1 MRALRATRHTRSR
14 RLGSPARERA
24 RTRTTTPFTLAF
36 VLALS
41 ALLGAVILL
50 ALGASPAAAVPA
62 GTEQIQLDGAVK
74 TEVDSLSSQAGSVQ
88 AEIDALDTELEKRT
102 EAYNQLSMKLDQL
115 NVRMADLRRQLREAE
130 IEHAGRLE
138 RFEERICTLYKAGG
152 RDQLLQMLVLADGVD
167 DLFSRIRLVSTLA
180 EQDRRMVEDLQ
191 QSTDKLDGLL
201 QEIDQH
207 KREQLAVRRELADA
221 RGDIQA
227 KLLERQQTLAGLDGQ
242 IAALVEQER
251 QRQLE
256 EQEKLRQTLQYVLT
270 GQQYTGPLP
279 QAGTETQNQI
289 IQTAVSYMGIPY
301 VWAGDRPSTGFDCS
315 GFTQYVFAQHG
326 VYLPHYSGYQAQ
338 MGYEVDLGDLQA
350 GDLVAFGSPVHHV
363 GIFLG
368 DDLFIHAPRTGD
380 VIRISRL
387 SERTNLSAV
396 RRFYLQPRAGV
407 PWVG

>member
-1 MRALRATRHTRSR
+1 MATRRTRSR
-14 RLGSPARERA
+14 RLSFPARARARA
-24 RTRTTTPFTLAF
+24 RTSTPLTLAF

-41 ALLGAVILL
+41 ALLGAIVLL
-50 ALGASPAAAVPA
+50 GLGVSPAAALPSDLQ
-62 GTEQIQLDGAVK
+62 QIQLQGAAK
-74 TEVDSLSSQAGSVQ
+74 SQVDSLSIEAGLVQ
-88 AEIDALDTELEKRT
+88 TEIDALDTELEQRT
-102 EAYNQLSMKLDQL
+102 ESYNQLSMKLDQL

-130 IEHAGRLE
+130 IEHAGRVE

-180 EQDRRMVEDLQ
+180 EQDRRMVQDLQ
-191 QSTDKLDGLL
+191 ESTDKLDRLL
-201 QEIDQH
+201 QEIDGH
-207 KREQLAVRRELADA
+207 KREQLAVRRQLTDA

-242 IAALVEQER
+242 IAALIEQER

-256 EQEKLRQTLQYVLT
+256 EQERLRQALQYVFT

-279 QAGTETQNQI
+279 QSDDPVKNEI

-315 GFTQYVFAQHG
+315 GFTQYVYAQHG
-326 VYLPHYSGYQAQ
+326 IYLPHYSGYQAQ

-368 DDLFIHAPRTGD
+368 NDLFIHAPRTGD
-380 VIRISRL
+380 VIRISHL
-387 SERTNLSAV
+387 SERRNLSAV
-396 RRFYLQPRAGV
+396 RRFDLQPRAGV

>member
-1 MRALRATRHTRSR
+1 
-14 RLGSPARERA
+14 
-24 RTRTTTPFTLAF
+24 
-36 VLALS
+36 
-41 ALLGAVILL
+41 
-50 ALGASPAAAVPA
+50 
-62 GTEQIQLDGAVK
+62 
-74 TEVDSLSSQAGSVQ
+74 
-88 AEIDALDTELEKRT
+88 
-102 EAYNQLSMKLDQL
+102 
-115 NVRMADLRRQLREAE
+115 
-130 IEHAGRLE
+130 
-138 RFEERICTLYKAGG
+138 
-152 RDQLLQMLVLADGVD
+152 MLVLADGVD

-180 EQDRRMVEDLQ
+180 EQDRRMVQDLQ
-191 QSTDKLDGLL
+191 KSTDKLDGLL

-242 IAALVEQER
+242 IAALIEQES

-256 EQEKLRQTLQYVLT
+256 EQEKLRQALQYVFT
-270 GQQYTGPLP
+270 GQQFTGPLP
-279 QAGTETQNQI
+279 QAGTEIQNQI

-380 VIRISRL
+380 VIKISRL
-387 SERTNLSAV
+387 SERTNLAAV
-396 RRFYLQPRAGV
+396 RRFDLQPRAGV